1 MNAKHKT
8 HEENKT
14 RHITIYLL
22 KISEKV
28 EMLRAARGKKKS
40 FRGTKNKND
49 SKSPHRQQCQQ
60 ELVKHSFKDLKE
72 KNVSRQKP
80 MLTGSSLQK

>member
-22 KISEKV
+22 KIIEKV
-28 EMLRAARGKKKS
+28 EMLRAARGKKSPSEEQRIRMTAKS
-40 FRGTKNKND
+40 SQTTVPTRASET
-49 SKSPHRQQCQQ
+49 Q
-60 ELVKHSFKDLKE
+60 L
-72 KNVSRQKP
+72 
-80 MLTGSSLQK
+80 

>member
-28 EMLRAARGKKKS
+28 EMLRAARGKKKVLQ
-40 FRGTKNKND
+40 RNK
-49 SKSPHRQQCQQ
+49 
-60 ELVKHSFKDLKE
+60 E
-72 KNVSRQKP
+72 
-80 MLTGSSLQK
+80 